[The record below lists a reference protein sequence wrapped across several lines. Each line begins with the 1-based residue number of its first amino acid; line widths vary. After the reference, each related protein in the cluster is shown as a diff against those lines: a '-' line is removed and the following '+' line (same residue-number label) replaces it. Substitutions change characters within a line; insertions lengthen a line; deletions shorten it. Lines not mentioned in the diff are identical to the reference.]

1 MVTIQNARIQ
11 SASFRP
17 RTEKVDTLVLHFTAL
32 DLEASLRVLRYGE
45 VSSHY
50 VLAED
55 GTVYQILEDCEVG
68 WHAGL
73 SMWRGKTGV
82 NGRSIGIEIV
92 NLDGNTRDYPT
103 AQIEALIDLCT
114 VIIARNPGISHRNV
128 VGHSD
133 IAPKRKD
140 DPGVKFP
147 WKELAEAG
155 IGLWPSGAQS
165 EVVAAQPQIQ
175 SFLEACGYPKE
186 HAYGTR
192 DGAYVYVFDSANPPV
207 GVSNVVCV
215 TTKDILRA
223 FQLRFQPDNATG
235 IALPSTMGLLRRLA
249 AM

>member
-1 MVTIQNARIQ
+1 MLTIKNTRIQ

-32 DLEASLRVLRYGE
+32 DLEESLRVLRYGE

-55 GTVYQILEDCEVG
+55 GTVYQILDDSEVG

-92 NLDGNTRDYPT
+92 NLDGNTRDYPA
-103 AQIEALIDLCT
+103 AQIAALIELCT
-114 VIIARNPGISHRNV
+114 AIIARNPGISHRNV

-155 IGLWPSGAQS
+155 IGLWPTGI
-165 EVVAAQPQIQ
+165 EDEPVGAQPQIQ
-175 SFLEACGYPKE
+175 VLLEACGYPKE

-192 DGAYVYVFDSANPPV
+192 DGAYVYVSEPANPPV
-207 GVSNVVCV
+207 GVSNVVRV
-215 TTKDILRA
+215 TTTDILRA
-223 FQLRFQPDNATG
+223 FQLRFQPDSATG